1 MNIKKKTKKMSTE
14 DKQLNLIETKVPD
27 WTEDERWATAEDDEL
42 STDSAKHEIKS
53 NNRTEY

>member
-1 MNIKKKTKKMSTE
+1 MNIQKKTKKMSTE
-14 DKQLNLIETKVPD
+14 DKQFLETKVPD